1 MNLWT
6 QLRLRPRLL
15 AAILIGSLL
24 AAVWPGMLAWQTR
37 LLIGWNLSVWI
48 YLPLIVWMMLAGDG
62 ASHVQQRARRLAEG
76 VPVVLMLAV
85 LGALASLAAI
95 TLELQ
100 AAKQSHQPAYLL
112 LVLATVCGSWLL
124 LPVEFAL
131 AYASLYHRPGQ
142 AALGLQFPGDDG
154 PPDYGDFLY
163 FSITLAATS
172 QTSDVGV
179 SSRPMRRLVL
189 VQTLLAFTFNTGVLA
204 LVINIL
210 AGLIS

>member
-15 AAILIGSLL
+15 AAILTGSLL
-24 AAVWPGMLAWQTR
+24 AALWPGVLAWQTR
-37 LLIGWNLSVWI
+37 ALIGWNLTVWI
-48 YLPLIVWMMLAGDG
+48 YLPLIVWMMLTGD
-62 ASHVQQRARRLAEG
+62 AVHHVQQRARRLAEG
-76 VPVVLMLAV
+76 VPVVLLLAV

-100 AAKQSHQPAYLL
+100 AAKQSHQPGYLL

-142 AALGLQFPGDDG
+142 TAPGLLFPGDDG

-163 FSITLAATS
+163 FSITLAATA
-172 QTSDVGV
+172 QTSDVGIG
-179 SSRPMRRLVL
+179 SRPMRRLVL
-189 VQTLLAFTFNTGVLA
+189 VQTLLAFAFNTGVLA
-204 LVINIL
+204 LAINIL
-210 AGLIS
+210 AGLLS

>member
-15 AAILIGSLL
+15 TAMVAGALL
-24 AAVWPGMLAWQTR
+24 AAFWPTPVPWSTR
-37 LLIGWNLSVWI
+37 LLIGWNLAVWL
-48 YLPLIVWMMLAGDG
+48 YVLLVGWMMLAGPG
-62 ASHVQQRARRLAEG
+62 STHVQQRARRLAEG

-100 AAKQSHQPAYLL
+100 AARQSHQPGYLL
-112 LVLATVCGSWLL
+112 LTLSTVCGSWLL

-131 AYASLYHRPGQ
+131 AYASIFHRPGQ
-142 AALGLQFPGDDG
+142 ATPGLQFPGDDG
-154 PPDYGDFLY
+154 PPDYADFLY
-163 FSITLAATS
+163 FSITLAATA
-172 QTSDVGV
+172 QTSDVAI

-189 VQTLLAFTFNTGVLA
+189 VQTLLAFAFNTGVLA
-204 LVINIL
+204 LAINIL
-210 AGLIS
+210 AGLLS

>member
-15 AAILIGSLL
+15 AAILTGSLL
-24 AAVWPGMLAWQTR
+24 AAIWPGTLAWQTR
-37 LLIGWNLSVWI
+37 ALIGWNLAVWI
-48 YLPLIVWMMLAGDG
+48 YLPLIVWMMLTGD
-62 ASHVQQRARRLAEG
+62 AARHVQQRARRLAEG
-76 VPVVLMLAV
+76 MPVVLMLAV

-100 AAKQSHQPAYLL
+100 AAKQSHQPGYLL
-112 LVLATVCGSWLL
+112 LVAATVCGSWLL

-142 AALGLQFPGDDG
+142 ATPGLQFPGDDG

-172 QTSDVGV
+172 QTSDVGI

-189 VQTLLAFTFNTGVLA
+189 LQTLLAFAFNTGVLA
-204 LVINIL
+204 LAINIL
-210 AGLIS
+210 AGLLN